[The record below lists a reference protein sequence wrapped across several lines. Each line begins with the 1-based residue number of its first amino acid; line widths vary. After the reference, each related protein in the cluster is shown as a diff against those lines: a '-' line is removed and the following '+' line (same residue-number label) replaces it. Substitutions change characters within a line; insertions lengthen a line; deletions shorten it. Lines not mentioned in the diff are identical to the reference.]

1 MKKIIIIMSVLAMII
16 SCSAEDIQMWQ
27 KVDRERRERGQKC
40 VYDPGGNIICGYT
53 R

>member
-16 SCSAEDIQMWQ
+16 SCTAKDFELWNEMH
-27 KVDRERRERGQKC
+27 RERRERGDKC
-40 VYDPGGNIICGYT
+40 VYDNYGNIICGYT